1 MTTHGAA
8 DLLILGNVN
17 VDLILGP
24 LQQWPAE
31 GQEVL
36 VPTLQWRVGG
46 NAGNAALAC
55 HALGLDARTVTPV
68 GQDLAGQWLRAQLP
82 APAVVWLDCAAPTS
96 VTAAFSHP
104 GSERSFITY
113 LGHLEHV
120 TWRDL
125 RPHLPRVRA
134 ALLAGAFLTPQL
146 RAAYPELLRHLN
158 AHHVPVAL
166 DFGWPDTGFTAA
178 VQAEV
183 LSWLPGVQHLL
194 INELEAT
201 SLTGEPDVTAAAAAL
216 AAQMPP
222 SAVVAIKRGADGVLA
237 FHRGQLSVVHA
248 PRVEVVDSVGAG
260 DTWNAA
266 YLQAVLRGQPLQA
279 ALQHAVAVASH
290 AISTR
295 PRHFLT
301 QDAAPR
307 TEEEPARPAVRA
319 PGR

>member
-1 MTTHGAA
+1 MTAPSVA
-8 DLLILGNVN
+8 DLIILGNVN

-36 VPTLQWRVGG
+36 VPALQWRVGG

-68 GQDLAGQWLRAQLP
+68 GPDLAGQWLRDQLP
-82 APAVVWLDCAAPTS
+82 ARAVHWLDCPAPTS

-113 LGHLEHV
+113 LGHLAHV
-120 TWRDL
+120 TWPDL
-125 RPHLPRVRA
+125 RPHLPHARA
-134 ALLAGAFLTPQL
+134 ALLAGAFLTPHL
-146 RAAYPELLRHLN
+146 RSAYPEVLQDLRARHI
-158 AHHVPVAL
+158 PVAL
-166 DFGWPDTGFTAA
+166 DFGWPDTGFTSA
-178 VQAEV
+178 VQTEV

-201 SLTGEPDVTAAAAAL
+201 SLTGESDVTAAAAAL

-222 SAVVAIKRGADGVLA
+222 SAVVAIKRGAEGVLA
-237 FHRGQLSVVHA
+237 WHGGQVSVIAA
-248 PRVEVVDSVGAG
+248 PRVVVVDSVGAG

-266 YLQAVLRGQPLQA
+266 YLQAILGGQPILT
-279 ALQHAVAVASH
+279 ALRRAVTVASH
-290 AISTR
+290 AISTS

-301 QDAAPR
+301 
-307 TEEEPARPAVRA
+307 
-319 PGR
+319 